1 MIINFVTLAVLVGN
15 LQRSY
20 HIETFRVTNDWFMF
34 LLFERCF
41 ATAFFCCYSLNR
53 CFIPDHSFSRIYFS
67 LVERFLSIH
76 FHFHITIYLSLSGK
90 AQQQQQQPEMKED
103 DEFIYRENN
112 GQIERQ
118 KNKSST
124 VIVMS
129 SVCLL

>member
-1 MIINFVTLAVLVGN
+1 
-15 LQRSY
+15 
-20 HIETFRVTNDWFMF
+20 MF

>member
-1 MIINFVTLAVLVGN
+1 MIDLCFFYLSVA
-15 LQRSY
+15 
-20 HIETFRVTNDWFMF
+20 
-34 LLFERCF
+34 LLRL
-41 ATAFFCCYSLNR
+41 FFCYSLNR

-90 AQQQQQQPEMKED
+90 AQQQQQQQPEMKED

-124 VIVMS
+124 VIVMA